1 MFKCEKPFQFHQGNN
16 PLLVSMPHSGL
27 QLLPGMQARLSES
40 ARHLPDTDWY
50 LPQLYE
56 FLSELDVSII
66 SANYSRYV
74 VDLNRPQDDQALY
87 ASKTTGLFPEI
98 LFDERPVFLTDKQHS
113 AALKA
118 QIKTEIW
125 QPYHQQIA
133 SELARLK
140 AQFGYAILFDAHS
153 IAAQVPMLFAGKL
166 PDFNFGNNDGLACAP
181 DLLTD
186 LEKIV
191 ASSHYSHVCNGR
203 FKGGYITRHFGQPQH
218 NIHAIQLELSQ
229 DTYLADSSKTYQLDS
244 GKIEPLKPLLQQL
257 ISCLLAPGKAA
268 YLKNTNEV

>member
-186 LEKIV
+186 LENIV